1 MRKIFKFV
9 SGFFEFTDKFTNLW
23 AKIVSKIL
31 NLRAKFKQKRFG
43 GAENTA
49 VKSIK
54 RKFNAVCLEL

>member
-9 SGFFEFTDKFTNLW
+9 SGFFEFTDKFANLW
-23 AKIVSKIL
+23 
-31 NLRAKFKQKRFG
+31 AKFKQKRFG

-54 RKFNAVCLEL
+54 RKFNAVV